1 MKKLEHALMNKL
13 MTLKKRVNKG
23 AKMNYQPPKRIF
35 ENTGYV
41 DPEKSYHVYIENV
54 VNSHNQDLKTMVDN
68 GRFFSIFA
76 PRQSGKTTFF
86 RRFAKELETNPEYIF
101 ILMSFENCKKDDLIT
116 FYTYIQNKIYNQLI
130 HRLEMLDC
138 HELEAVQLFI
148 DTHRLTKCAD
158 FYSLF
163 EALNRI
169 ITRKKIV
176 IFIDEFDGIPLD
188 EIEIFL
194 STLRKLYQDYKE
206 QKDKA
211 LYSVGLVG
219 IRNITQLV
227 VGGVSPFNIADH
239 VEIPPFTL
247 QNIRDLYQ
255 QYTQETN
262 QPFTEEAVQQIFE
275 QTQGQPWLVN
285 RLGTILT
292 KQIKPQTTDPIEID
306 DVKKAIQLLLQEK
319 NTHFD
324 NLKEK
329 VFLYKETFNK
339 INAQQV
345 NFLPDDES
353 QSWLYQYGLI
363 KKQNDFAVI
372 SNTIYSKR
380 FSDVS
385 DKMNHMTAQ
394 KKKIFISYCHK
405 DKDWLSI
412 IINYLKSLEY
422 ESIDIWFDKKIKT
435 GEQWNPMI
443 ADAIQT
449 SHMVICLISQDY
461 LNSDF
466 IRTKE
471 VPGIL
476 NKQKEGMIV
485 FPVLIKNCTWKVI
498 SWLKNLQM
506 FPGDGISLDD
516 LEEKDRE
523 TMLITL
529 IDQVHESFHKGA

>member
-1 MKKLEHALMNKL
+1 MKPFIKEF
-13 MTLKKRVNKG
+13 
-23 AKMNYQPPKRIF
+23 KMNYQPPKRRF
-35 ENTGYV
+35 
-41 DPEKSYHVYIENV
+41 EKSGFVNPETAYYVPLENV
-54 VNSHNQDLKTMVDN
+54 TNTDNEDMKTMVDH
-68 GRFFSIFA
+68 GRYFSIFA

-86 RRFAKELETNPEYIF
+86 RRFAKELETNTEYVF
-101 ILMSFENCKKDDLIT
+101 ILMTFEYCKNNDTAT
-116 FYTYIQNKIYNQLI
+116 FYSYIQEKIYSQLLE
-130 HRLEMLDC
+130 RLKNVHC
-138 HELEAVQLFI
+138 HNLKAVQHFLNS
-148 DTHRLTKCAD
+148 HCLSKCND

-163 EALNRI
+163 GELNKI
-169 ITRKKIV
+169 ITQKKIV
-176 IFIDEFDGIPLD
+176 IFIDEFDGIPPE
-188 EIEIFL
+188 EIETFL
-194 STLRKLYQDYKE
+194 STLRALYQDYKE

-211 LYSVGLVG
+211 LYSIGLVG

-239 VEIPPFTL
+239 VEIPPFTM

-262 QPFTEEAVQQIFE
+262 QPFSEEAVQEIYE

-292 KQIKPQTTDPIEID
+292 KQIKPETIDPIEID
-306 DVKKAIQLLLQEK
+306 DVNKAIQLLLLEK
-319 NTHFD
+319 NAHFD

-329 VFLYKETFNK
+329 VMLYKETFNK
-339 INAQQV
+339 INTQQV

-363 KKQNDFAVI
+363 RKQNDFAVI

-385 DKMNHMTAQ
+385 DKMNHMAQQ
-394 KKKIFISYCHK
+394 KKKIFISYCQK
-405 DKDWLSI
+405 DKDWLNI
-412 IINYLKSLEY
+412 IMEHLDSLQY
-422 ESIDIWFDKKIKT
+422 EDIDIWFDDKIKT
-435 GEQWNPMI
+435 GEQWNPVI

-449 SHMVICLISQDY
+449 SHMTICLISKHY
-461 LNSDF
+461 LNSAF

-485 FPVLIKNCTWKVI
+485 FPILIKNCAWKVV
-498 SWLKNLQM
+498 SWLKKLQM
-506 FPGDGISLDD
+506 FPENGISL
-516 LEEKDRE
+516 EKMPEDE
-523 TMLITL
+523 QENFLIKL
-529 IDQVHESFHKGA
+529 IDQVHQAFHKGV

>member
-1 MKKLEHALMNKL
+1 
-13 MTLKKRVNKG
+13 
-23 AKMNYQPPKRIF
+23 
-35 ENTGYV
+35 
-41 DPEKSYHVYIENV
+41 
-54 VNSHNQDLKTMVDN
+54 MVDH
-68 GRFFSIFA
+68 GRYFSIFA

-101 ILMSFENCKKDDLIT
+101 ILMSFENCKNDNLIT

-130 HRLEMLDC
+130 QRLEMVNC
-138 HELEAVQLFI
+138 RELEAVQLFF
-148 DTHRLTKCAD
+148 DTHSLTKCAD

-163 EALNRI
+163 EALNTI

-206 QKDKA
+206 HKEKA

-239 VEIPPFTL
+239 VEIPPFTF
-247 QNIRDLYQ
+247 QNVRDLYE
-255 QYTQETN
+255 QYTKETN
-262 QPFTEEAVQQIFE
+262 QPFTEGAIKKVFE

-292 KQIKPQTTDPIEID
+292 KQIKPETIDPIEID
-306 DVKKAIQLLLQEK
+306 DVNKAIQKLLKEK
-319 NTHFD
+319 NAHFD

-329 VFLYKETFNK
+329 VLLYKETFYK
-339 INAQQV
+339 INSQQV
-345 NFLPDDES
+345 KFLPYDEA

-363 KKQNDFAVI
+363 REENDFAVI
-372 SNTIYSKR
+372 ANPVYSKC
-380 FSDVS
+380 FSDAF
-385 DKMNHMTAQ
+385 DKLNHMSEH

-405 DKDWLSI
+405 DKDWLTI
-412 IINYLKSLEY
+412 IMNYLKGLEH
-422 ESIDIWFDKKIKT
+422 EDIDIWFDKKIKT
-435 GEQWNPMI
+435 GEQWNPVI

-449 SHMVICLISQDY
+449 SHMTICFISQDY

-471 VPGIL
+471 IPGIL

-506 FPGDGISLDD
+506 FPDHCIPLED
-516 LEEKDRE
+516 LTEKDRE
-523 TMLITL
+523 TILIAL
-529 IDQVHESFHKGA
+529 IDQVHESFQKGV

>member
-1 MKKLEHALMNKL
+1 MK
-13 MTLKKRVNKG
+13 
-23 AKMNYQPPKRIF
+23 YQSPRRIF

-54 VNSHNQDLKTMVDN
+54 VNSHNQDLKTMVDH
-68 GRFFSIFA
+68 GRYFSIFA

-86 RRFAKELETNPEYIF
+86 RRFAKELETNTEYIF
-101 ILMSFENCKKDDLIT
+101 ILMSFESCKNDDIIT
-116 FYTYIQNKIYNQLI
+116 FYTYIQKKIYNQLI
-130 HRLEMLDC
+130 NRLEMLDC
-138 HELEAVQLFI
+138 HELEAVQLFFE
-148 DTHRLTKCAD
+148 THRLTKCAD

-163 EALNRI
+163 EALNTI

-176 IFIDEFDGIPLD
+176 IFIDEFDGIPLE
-188 EIEIFL
+188 EIETFL
-194 STLRKLYQDYKE
+194 STLRALYQDYKE
-206 QKDKA
+206 QKEKA

-239 VEIPPFTL
+239 VEIPSFTL
-247 QNIRDLYQ
+247 QNVRDLYF

-275 QTQGQPWLVN
+275 ETKGQPWLVN
-285 RLGTILT
+285 RLGTMLT
-292 KQIKPQTTDPIEID
+292 KQIKPETTDPIEID
-306 DVKKAIQLLLQEK
+306 DVNKAIQHLLQEK
-319 NTHFD
+319 NAHFD

-329 VFLYKETFNK
+329 VLLYKETFNQ

-345 NFLPDDES
+345 KFLPDDES

-363 KKQNDFAVI
+363 RKQNDFAVI

-380 FSDVS
+380 FSGAS
-385 DKMNHMTAQ
+385 DKINHMTEQ
-394 KKKIFISYCHK
+394 KKKIFISYCRK
-405 DKDWLSI
+405 DKSWLNI
-412 IINYLKSLEY
+412 IMNYLKGLEH
-422 ESIDIWFDKKIKT
+422 EDIDIWFDKKIKT
-435 GEQWNPMI
+435 GEQWNPVI

-449 SHMVICLISQDY
+449 SHMTICLISQEY

-471 VPGIL
+471 IPGIL
-476 NKQKEGMIV
+476 NKQKEGMLV

-498 SWLKNLQM
+498 SWLKNLQI
-506 FPGDGISLDD
+506 FPGDGIP
-516 LEEKDRE
+516 LEKMTEDE
-523 TMLITL
+523 QENILIKL
-529 IDQVHESFHKGA
+529 IDQVHESFHRGV